1 MKAVDSE
8 NTSIH
13 AREQIAH
20 GLEGDF
26 CKAFRPD
33 ANYDVSRSTQIGP
46 LSAHQPKGDDLNNIY
61 QWLYAPGKA
70 SLNQWS
76 KQSSSAS

>member
-8 NTSIH
+8 NTSIP
-13 AREQIAH
+13 AREQITH
-20 GLEGDF
+20 DLEGDF
-26 CKAFRPD
+26 CEAFRPD
-33 ANYDVSRSTQIGP
+33 ANCDVSCATQIGP
-46 LSAHQPKGDDLNNIY
+46 LSAPQPKGDDISHIY
-61 QWLYAPGKA
+61 QWLYAPSKA